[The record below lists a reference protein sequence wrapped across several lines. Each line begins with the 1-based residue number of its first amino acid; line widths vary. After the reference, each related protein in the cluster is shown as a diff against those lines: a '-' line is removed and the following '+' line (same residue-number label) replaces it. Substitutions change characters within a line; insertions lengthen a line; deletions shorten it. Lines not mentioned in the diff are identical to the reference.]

1 MRPEQIAVSPCS
13 NPPMALDEALASYAA
28 LGYRNFE
35 VFTSWAK
42 SAFDYRGDPQF
53 YLAMGRRHGMAFTSM
68 HLPAIAADR
77 LEETLAEAVAAA
89 RFADAIGV
97 AVVLFKAKDRPT
109 YINVAPAFLD
119 AVEGLGVT
127 PVIQNH
133 FGSPLSTLED
143 VREVYEGIADSRLH
157 TLLEVGHFHSAGVDW
172 REAAEYLGDS
182 ITLVHLKDQVG
193 RQSVPFGTGEIDLAG
208 LFRYLD
214 GKAYD
219 GRYVVEMEVRD
230 EENTLAYLADA
241 YHFMKRYCK
250 DGDER

>member
-89 RFADAIGV
+89 QIGRAHV
-97 AVVLFKAKDRPT
+97 
-109 YINVAPAFLD
+109 
-119 AVEGLGVT
+119 
-127 PVIQNH
+127 
-133 FGSPLSTLED
+133 
-143 VREVYEGIADSRLH
+143 
-157 TLLEVGHFHSAGVDW
+157 
-172 REAAEYLGDS
+172 
-182 ITLVHLKDQVG
+182 
-193 RQSVPFGTGEIDLAG
+193 
-208 LFRYLD
+208 
-214 GKAYD
+214 
-219 GRYVVEMEVRD
+219 
-230 EENTLAYLADA
+230 
-241 YHFMKRYCK
+241 
-250 DGDER
+250 